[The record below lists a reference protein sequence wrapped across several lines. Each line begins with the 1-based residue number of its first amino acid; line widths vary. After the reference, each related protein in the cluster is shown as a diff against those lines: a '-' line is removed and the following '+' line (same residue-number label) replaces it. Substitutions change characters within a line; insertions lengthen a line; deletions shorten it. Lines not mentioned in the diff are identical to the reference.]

1 MATTHNPKVVTD
13 NLEICLDP
21 KDPNSFASTSSTTI
35 KSTGR
40 RLSNG
45 VPASYSLQNGAYA
58 TGNSFRSRYIS
69 SDGTNDKINL
79 GTGEDVFN
87 SDNKAFSI
95 ECWCYPQA
103 TGNSIWTLGT
113 ARGAVQTRSIDLY
126 DNDTNFYLYMTN
138 TISWGTWPQA
148 ASVATLTMSYPQVNG
163 GYTSRWHHIVVTC
176 ESTTAT
182 NGVKV
187 YAQGELHDQGTMSS
201 YSHNYG
207 NDGRSF
213 ELFGSSS
220 SSYGF
225 QGRSGLFRYYSSVLT
240 ADEVMGNYNSS
251 KSLYGF

>member
-1 MATTHNPKVVTD
+1 MATAHNPKVVTD

-21 KDPNSFASTSSTTI
+21 KDPNSLPSTSSTTI

-40 RLSNG
+40 KISNG
-45 VPASYSLQNGAYA
+45 AAVSYSLQNGASA
-58 TGNSFRSRYIS
+58 TGNSFMSRYVS
-69 SDGTNDKINL
+69 SDGINDKINV
-79 GTGEDVFN
+79 GSGMFR
-87 SDNKAFSI
+87 SDIKAFTL
-95 ECWCYPQA
+95 ECWVYPQA
-103 TGNSIWTLGT
+103 TGNSIYTLGK
-113 ARGAVQTRSIDLY
+113 ARGAMTQRSIDLY
-126 DNDTNFYLYMTN
+126 DNDTNFYFYLTN
-138 TISWGTWPQA
+138 TEEGVFPAPA
-148 ASVATLTMSYPQVNG
+148 AVATLTMSYPQVNG
-163 GYTSRWHHIVVTC
+163 GYTNRWHHIVVTC

-207 NDGRSF
+207 NDGKNF

-220 SSYGF
+220 SNYGF

-240 ADEVMGNYNSS
+240 ADEVMSNYNSS

>member
-1 MATTHNPKVVTD
+1 MATAHNPKVVTD

-21 KDPNSFASTSSTTI
+21 KDPNSLPSTSSTTI

-40 RLSNG
+40 KISNG
-45 VPASYSLQNGAYA
+45 AAVSYSLQNGASA
-58 TGNSFRSRYIS
+58 TGNNLIGRYIS
-69 SDGTNDKINL
+69 SDGTNDKINV
-79 GTGEDVFN
+79 GSGMFS
-87 SDNKAFSI
+87 SDIKAFTL
-95 ECWCYPQA
+95 ECWAYPTA
-103 TGNSIWTLGT
+103 TGNSIYTLGK
-113 ARGAVQTRSIDLY
+113 ARGAKYERSIDLF
-126 DNDTNFYLYMTN
+126 DNGTNFYFYLTN
-138 TISWGTWPQA
+138 TSEHTMFSA
-148 ASVATLTMSYPQVNG
+148 AVATLTMSYPQVDG
-163 GYTSRWHHIVVTC
+163 GYTSRWHHIVATC

-207 NDGRSF
+207 NDGKNF

-220 SSYGF
+220 SNYGF

-240 ADEVMGNYNSS
+240 ADEVMSNYNSS

>member
-58 TGNSFRSRYIS
+58 TGNSFRSRYVS
-69 SDGTNDKINL
+69 SDGVNDKINV
-79 GTGEDVFN
+79 GSGMFR
-87 SDNKAFSI
+87 SDIKAFTL
-95 ECWCYPQA
+95 ECWVYPQA
-103 TGNSIWTLGT
+103 TGNSIYTLGK
-113 ARGAVQTRSIDLY
+113 ARGALEQRSIDLY
-126 DNDTNFYLYMTN
+126 DNGTNFYFYLTN
-138 TISWGTWPQA
+138 TEEGVFPVA

-207 NDGRSF
+207 NDGKNF

>member
-1 MATTHNPKVVTD
+1 MAATHNPKVVTD

-21 KDPNSFASTSSTTI
+21 KDPNSLSSTSSTTI

-40 RLSNG
+40 KISNG
-45 VPASYSLQNGAYA
+45 APVTGAIQNGAAA
-58 TGNSFRSRYIS
+58 TGTSFTSRYIT

-79 GTGEDVFN
+79 GTGMFR
-87 SDNKAFSI
+87 SDIKAFTI

-103 TGNSIWTLGT
+103 TGNSIYTLGK
-113 ARGAVQTRSIDLY
+113 ARGAVETRSIDLY
-126 DNDTNFYLYMTN
+126 DDGSNFYFYLTN
-138 TISWGTWPQA
+138 TVESLWPPA
-148 ASVATLTMSYPQVNG
+148 SSVATLTMSYPQVNSA
-163 GYTSRWHHIVVTC
+163 YTNRWHHIVATC
-176 ESTTAT
+176 ESTAAT

-187 YAQGELHDQGTMSS
+187 YSQGELYDQGTMSS

-207 NDGRSF
+207 DDGKTF

-240 ADEVMGNYNSS
+240 ADDVNRNYNSS